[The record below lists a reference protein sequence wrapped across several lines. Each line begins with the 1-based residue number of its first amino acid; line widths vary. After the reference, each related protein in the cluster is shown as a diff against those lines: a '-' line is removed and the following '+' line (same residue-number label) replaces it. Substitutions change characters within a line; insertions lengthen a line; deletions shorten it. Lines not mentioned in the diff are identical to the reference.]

1 MPLLAVKECP
11 DSFTHKTPVLA
22 SYQLSCGGRRLAQR
36 VGPQMNESPKSFAA
50 AIVVALAVGS
60 ILVGCSGSR
69 TNSAP
74 PEVRVEL
81 SAHGLP
87 NDFFRADADTK
98 CAGQIIGYRFVVWL
112 NNQTVVVGFNASPNC
127 RPWLEKK
134 VHGLARLLAFDPQ
147 GTLKA
152 SRDLPYDAD
161 GDGVLVTEGEGRAGP
176 GGTLLFRIE
185 EAGES
190 KSGIL
195 LLDANLKDTA
205 RLDRFLEQTTFV
217 DNALVF
223 QEGIVF
229 TGPRTYDTFIG
240 SPLVQA
246 RIRVEDWPIGAMN
259 RKFGEHGL
267 AYILC
272 EQEIQPNVYVATN
285 VVYAN
290 AKKRCTM
297 MAHPDDQI
305 AWKAP
310 LKKDETAVIVGL
322 LADGSIWGQLNL
334 KGIKSGQLVI
344 RKKDQPF
351 ETLPWIAQNL
361 CGGVQSATANMSR
374 YATFATDDCES
385 DAGHWIVFDRKT
397 QAPIADRRFP
407 RNGRAALSPD
417 GLRYASFES
426 GELRIYSLPKPE

>member
-1 MPLLAVKECP
+1 MSQFDDKEYTDP
-11 DSFTHKTPVLA
+11 FAHKIPVLTN
-22 SYQLSCGGRRLAQR
+22 YQLSCGETRFAQW
-36 VGPQMNESPKSFAA
+36 VQPQMNESPREFAA
-50 AIVVALAVGS
+50 AIVIALVVGS
-60 ILVGCSGSR
+60 LLVGCSGSR
-69 TNSAP
+69 TNREP

-98 CAGQIIGYRFVVWL
+98 CSGQIIGYRFVVWL
-112 NNQTVVVGFNASPNC
+112 NNQTVVVGFNTSPNC

-134 VHGLARLLAFDPQ
+134 VHGMARFLAFDPQ

-161 GDGVLVTEGEGRAGP
+161 GEGVLVTEGEGRAGP

-185 EAGES
+185 EAGQS

-195 LLDANLKDTA
+195 LLDASLKDTA

-223 QEGIVF
+223 QEGVIF
-229 TGPRTYDTFIG
+229 SGPRTYDTFNG
-240 SPLVQA
+240 SPLVQT
-246 RIRVEDWPIGAMN
+246 RIRVEDWPIGTMN

-267 AYILC
+267 AYMLC
-272 EQEIQPNVYVATN
+272 QQEIQPNVYVATN

-297 MAHPDDQI
+297 VAQPDDQI
-305 AWKAP
+305 GWKTP
-310 LKKDETAVIVGL
+310 LKDDETAVIVGL
-322 LADGSIWGQLNL
+322 LVDGSIVGQLNL
-334 KGIKSGQLVI
+334 KGSKSGQLVI
-344 RKKDQPF
+344 WKKDQPL

-361 CGGVQSATANMSR
+361 CGAVQSATANMSR

-385 DAGHWIVFDRKT
+385 DAGRWIVFDRKT
-397 QAPIADRRFP
+397 QAPIADRAFP

-417 GLRYASFES
+417 GMRYASFES
-426 GELRIYSLPKPE
+426 GELRIYSLPRLE